1 MFTQK
6 NKLKLTKAF
15 KQSNKKS
22 NKQIQDEILYS
33 IDTIS
38 NDFDV

>member
-22 NKQIQDEILYS
+22 NKIIQDEILYS
-33 IDTIS
+33 FYTIS
-38 NDFDV
+38 NDFNV